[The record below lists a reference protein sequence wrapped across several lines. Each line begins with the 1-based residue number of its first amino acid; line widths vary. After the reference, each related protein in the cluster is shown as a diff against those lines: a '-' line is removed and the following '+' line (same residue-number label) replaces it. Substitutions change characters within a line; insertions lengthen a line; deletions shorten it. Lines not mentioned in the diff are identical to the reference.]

1 MKKLLK
7 VLWALPLTALL
18 AVGCQSEDVVY
29 NGGDYVMFSDSV
41 YTMPVLE
48 DDKVFEVPVSA
59 TNATDYD
66 RNYAV
71 EIINEKSTAIRGY
84 HFDFVDGTNNI
95 TIKAGERVGIVKLKP
110 TYANV
115 AREDSLVISLRL
127 LEPKDEELDL
137 YGNVTRVD
145 MQKCYPFSMD
155 NFMYPGAYTY
165 MLASFPFGDQLQQI
179 RVDAEVVDDHTIK
192 LKNAFSDLYPIRLI
206 FNDSDPLN
214 YVINVPEQEAFKDS
228 NYGTIYL
235 RSVEMYPSYFNVPD
249 RFFILYLEMY
259 IPQVGSFGVYQYIFK
274 CITKE
279 EAWEMD
285 NGEINTGGSIL
296 SLRALSEN

>member
-1 MKKLLK
+1 M
-7 VLWALPLTALL
+7 
-18 AVGCQSEDVVY
+18 
-29 NGGDYVMFSDSV
+29 
-41 YTMPVLE
+41 
-48 DDKVFEVPVSA
+48 
-59 TNATDYD
+59 
-66 RNYAV
+66 
-71 EIINEKSTAIRGY
+71 
-84 HFDFVDGTNNI
+84 
-95 TIKAGERVGIVKLKP
+95 GIVKLKP

-206 FNDSDPLN
+206 FDDSDPLN

>member
-84 HFDFVDGTNNI
+84 HFDIVDGTINI
-95 TIKAGERVGIVKLKP
+95 TI
-110 TYANV
+110 
-115 AREDSLVISLRL
+115 
-127 LEPKDEELDL
+127 
-137 YGNVTRVD
+137 
-145 MQKCYPFSMD
+145 
-155 NFMYPGAYTY
+155 
-165 MLASFPFGDQLQQI
+165 
-179 RVDAEVVDDHTIK
+179 
-192 LKNAFSDLYPIRLI
+192 
-206 FNDSDPLN
+206 
-214 YVINVPEQEAFKDS
+214 
-228 NYGTIYL
+228 
-235 RSVEMYPSYFNVPD
+235 
-249 RFFILYLEMY
+249 
-259 IPQVGSFGVYQYIFK
+259 
-274 CITKE
+274 
-279 EAWEMD
+279 
-285 NGEINTGGSIL
+285 
-296 SLRALSEN
+296 